1 MSKFTKYL
9 ERAVDSAKPEKEA
22 GFVSAITSE
31 GAFLSKIVGNPMTAA
46 QAILHAVDLDIDIRY
61 FVNYICEEYTK
72 NHTNELLHESEG
84 EKED

>member
-9 ERAVDSAKPEKEA
+9 ERAVGSAKPEKEA
-22 GFVSAITSE
+22 GFVSGITSE
-31 GAFLSKIVGNPMTAA
+31 GMFLAKIVGNPQAAA
-46 QAILHAVDLDIDIRY
+46 QAILHAVDLDVDIRH